1 VSFAGGWAAR
11 KVRDV
16 PRVPPPLIL
25 AYHGVSDVPAHQD
38 PEGLFISPRQ
48 LRGQIDRLRRWGYAF
63 VTFGEMAERV
73 AAGRGAG
80 HVALTFDDGLLDNL
94 EQLVPILHDER
105 IPATTF
111 VTTAW
116 MGAPH
121 PSVPYARNMT
131 PDEVRE
137 LHRSG
142 VEIGGHTVSHPD
154 LTTLSFDAVRDEVR
168 TGCAQLAEIVGAPVD
183 TFAYPFGFASPE
195 TIRATGTAGV
205 RAACRVAA
213 EGHWD
218 EPLNLPRQDTNT
230 KSALGLWLK
239 RDDRYERLMR
249 HKPAKLVRRLGKERR
264 KLVSRLRAR

>member
-1 VSFAGGWAAR
+1 M
-11 KVRDV
+11 

-25 AYHGVSDVPAHQD
+25 AYHGVSEVPAHLD
-38 PEGLFISPRQ
+38 PEGLFISPRE
-48 LRGQIDRLRRWGYAF
+48 LRGQIGRLRRWGYAF
-63 VTFGEMAERV
+63 LTFGDMAARIAE
-73 AAGRGAG
+73 GRAAG

-94 EQLVPILHDER
+94 DQLVPILRDEA

-111 VTTAW
+111 VTTGW
-116 MGAPH
+116 MGQAH

-131 PDEVRE
+131 SDEVRE

-154 LTTLSFDAVRDEVR
+154 LTALSFEAARDEVR
-168 TGCAQLAEIVGAPVD
+168 DGCAQLSEIVGSPVD
-183 TFAYPFGFASPE
+183 TFAYPFGFANAE
-195 TIRATGTAGV
+195 AIRATEAAGV

-213 EGHWD
+213 EGSWD

-239 RDDRYERLMR
+239 RDDRYESVMR
-249 HKPAKLVRRLGKERR
+249 HRPAKAVRRLGKERR
-264 KLVSRLRAR
+264 RIISRLRRG

>member
-1 VSFAGGWAAR
+1 M
-11 KVRDV
+11 
-16 PRVPPPLIL
+16 PRAQPPLIL
-25 AYHGVSDVPAHQD
+25 AYHGVCEVPPHLD

-48 LRGQIDRLRRWGYAF
+48 LRGQIARLRHWGYAF
-63 VTFGEMAERV
+63 ETFGAMAERV

-94 EQLVPILHDER
+94 EQLTPILHDER

-111 VTTAW
+111 VTTGW
-116 MGAPH
+116 MGKPH

-154 LTTLSFDAVRDEVR
+154 LTRIPFEEARDEVR
-168 TGCAQLAEIVGAPVD
+168 TGCEQLAEITGAPVD
-183 TFAYPFGFASPE
+183 TFAYPFGFASE
-195 TIRATGTAGV
+195 QATRAVEAAGV
-205 RAACRVAA
+205 RAACRVRG
-213 EGHWD
+213 EGRWD
-218 EPLNLPRQDTNT
+218 DPLNLPRQDTNT

-249 HKPAKLVRRLGKERR
+249 HKPAKAVRRLGKERKR
-264 KLVSRLRAR
+264 LVGRLRHR

>member
-1 VSFAGGWAAR
+1 M
-11 KVRDV
+11 

-25 AYHGVSDVPAHQD
+25 AYHGVSDVPAHLD
-38 PEGLFISPRQ
+38 PEGLFIAPRQ
-48 LRGQIDRLRRWGYAF
+48 LRRQIARLRRWGYEF
-63 VTFGEMAERV
+63 LTFGDMAERV

-94 EQLVPILHDER
+94 EQLAPLLLDER
-105 IPATTF
+105 IPATVF
-111 VTTAW
+111 VTTGW
-116 MGAPH
+116 MGEPH

-154 LTTLSFDAVRDEVR
+154 LTALPFEQAREEVR
-168 TGCAQLAEIVGAPVD
+168 LGCEQLAEITGAPVD
-183 TFAYPFGFASPE
+183 VFAYPFGFATAE
-195 TIRATGTAGV
+195 TIRATGAAGV

-213 EGHWD
+213 EGSWD

-230 KSALGLWLK
+230 KSAFGLWLK
-239 RDDRYERLMR
+239 RDDRYERAMR
-249 HKPAKLVRRLGKERR
+249 HKPAKALRRLGKERR
-264 KLVSRLRAR
+264 RLTSRLRG

>member
-1 VSFAGGWAAR
+1 
-11 KVRDV
+11 V

-25 AYHGVSDVPAHQD
+25 AYHGVADVPAHRD

-48 LRGQIDRLRRWGYAF
+48 LRGQIATLRRWGYAF
-63 VTFGEMAERV
+63 ATFGAMAERV
-73 AAGRGAG
+73 AAGRAAG

-94 EQLVPILHDER
+94 EQLVPILHDEGAA
-105 IPATTF
+105 ATTF

-116 MGAPH
+116 MGRPH

-154 LTTLSFDAVRDEVR
+154 MTQLSFEAARDEVR
-168 TGCAQLAEIVGAPVD
+168 DGCAQLAEITGAAVD
-183 TFAYPFGFASPE
+183 TFAYPFGFANAE
-195 TIRATGTAGV
+195 AIRATGAAGV

-213 EGHWD
+213 QGSWH

-230 KSALGLWLK
+230 KSALGLRLK
-239 RDDRYERLMR
+239 RDDRYETVMR
-249 HKPAKLVRRLGKERR
+249 HRPAKAVRRLGKERR
-264 KLVSRLRAR
+264 KLVSRLRHR